1 MPVLSAFGGAVPLY
15 GVPPAAGSWISAV
28 QGAQL
33 SRMGLAVPASP
44 ANSRRTPSGN
54 RAVHFSASARPGAGG
69 SHFRHAPLLA
79 MGFSAVRG
87 ARLSRMGLAVP
98 ALRKFPVPPSG
109 NGAARFSASA
119 HPGAGAY
126 SQRSHCRQLAFLLCR
141 HPVFP
146 HGTGTASSP
155 ANFRCPGF
163 QRAHRTTH
171 IKRTDPSGVCP
182 FCHIWDQSTMALT
195 ASMRSTTASRG
206 TRAQELPSTT
216 ARQESPS

>member
-1 MPVLSAFGGAVPLY
+1 MIGKSLLLNHSPSEWFSLYNKKGQAVCLSFLLLGEMCPCMAC
-15 GVPPAAGSWISAV
+15 
-28 QGAQL
+28 
-33 SRMGLAVPASP
+33 R
-44 ANSRRTPSGN
+44 
-54 RAVHFSASARPGAGG
+54 
-69 SHFRHAPLLA
+69 PLLA
-79 MGFSAVRG
+79 AAFLLCRHPVFPYGTGAVSFPG
-87 ARLSRMGLAVP
+87 
-98 ALRKFPVPPSG
+98 KFPVPPSG